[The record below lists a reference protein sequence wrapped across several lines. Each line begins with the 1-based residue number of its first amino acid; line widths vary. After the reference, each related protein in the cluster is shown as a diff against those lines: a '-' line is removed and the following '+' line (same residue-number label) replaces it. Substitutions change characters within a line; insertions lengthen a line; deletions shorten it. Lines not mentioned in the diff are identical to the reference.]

1 MTLTRHI
8 PSNNKSLLEFYFG
21 ISSYWEVPQESI
33 ISLGSDILHSTGG
46 HFWSPAHVPYLTHG
60 ETTYRYICTCVIP
73 APLGAPFPCPRSPGT
88 PSRWGAAK
96 RSCARCAWRRCD
108 APWISRHQQTAR
120 HSGRRSFTSVS
131 YSAQACS
138 HVPHNTLERN
148 FPGVTGPGTVT
159 PRYSATPL
167 GRMTTSVVWSR
178 AASVTPYHHLRE
190 TRTGSG
196 AYSFTPL
203 RGDEL
208 RELRTS
214 SSSSL

>member
-1 MTLTRHI
+1 MSAPRNGWTLLVTGTCAIPDSWRDHI
-8 PSNNKSLLEFYFG
+8 YMHFYNSPLDGPTCPLPS
-21 ISSYWEVPQESI
+21 
-33 ISLGSDILHSTGG
+33 
-46 HFWSPAHVPYLTHG
+46 
-60 ETTYRYICTCVIP
+60 
-73 APLGAPFPCPRSPGT
+73 PRSPGT

-96 RSCARCAWRRCD
+96 RSCARCAWLRCD
-108 APWISRHQQTAR
+108 APWFSRHQQTAR

-131 YSAQACS
+131 HSTQACS

-159 PRYSATPL
+159 PRYSATPP
-167 GRMTTSVVWSR
+167 GRMTTSVAWPR

-190 TRTGSG
+190 TRRGSG

-208 RELRTS
+208 T
-214 SSSSL
+214 